1 MGRHWRAALWC
12 LPACPLAAWAN
23 NAPLP
28 DGMLGIILIFPAAIL
43 GLRLAAARL
52 SEMSRRR
59 KFVGRAGLFLAVL
72 LTAAGTELALI
83 PLLVLLAFGAY
94 RSLQMMRCGKGIR
107 RFGAGVAMLLF
118 TALAIVNYFAS
129 LNYGWLSTIAVESDC
144 VSVVSAVAG
153 AEEKFKAAT
162 VLDAN
167 KNKIGEYGTLKQL
180 EEQGDVLERRYLTS
194 GRPRGYKLVLQLSDD
209 PAVNEK
215 QCFLYAMP
223 TDYGEPPYWVPSLV
237 RSLRRPARNARRS
250 FAVDESGV
258 IRARDLGGSRPVTRA
273 EAEKWAPL

>member
-1 MGRHWRAALWC
+1 
-12 LPACPLAAWAN
+12 
-23 NAPLP
+23 
-28 DGMLGIILIFPAAIL
+28 MLGVILIFPAAIL
-43 GLRLAAARL
+43 GLRLAAAKL
-52 SEMSRRR
+52 PEMSRRR

-72 LTAAGTELALI
+72 LTAGGTVIALI
-83 PLLVLLAFGAY
+83 PLVVLFGFGLY
-94 RSLQMMRCGKGIR
+94 RSLQMMKHGQGIR

-118 TALAIVNYFAS
+118 SVFAIANYLAS
-129 LNYGWLSTIAVESDC
+129 LNYAWLSTLAAESDC

-215 QCFLYAMP
+215 QYFLYAMP
-223 TDYGEPPYWVPSLV
+223 TDYGEPPYWVPSLL

-273 EAEKWAPL
+273 EAEKWPPL